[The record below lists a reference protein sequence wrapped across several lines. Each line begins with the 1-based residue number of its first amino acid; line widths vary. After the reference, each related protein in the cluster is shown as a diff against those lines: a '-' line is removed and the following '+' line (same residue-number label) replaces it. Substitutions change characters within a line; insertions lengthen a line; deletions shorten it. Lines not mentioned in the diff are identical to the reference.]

1 MPGFRARQCESCI
14 LFYLFWLSKIIFSE
28 SYLEICVGR
37 ERENYIFK
45 REHMLLQSKNKQA
58 KKHRCRQNM
67 CSREN
72 IFLKNEPHILICL
85 GGYIAGGA
93 LGHCSWMYTQEYT
106 YIGSTQEIY
115 VVLWIETVSAA
126 WLFNACIHSRSLWPL
141 ILLSVHCAAFE
152 NKVKYKNKSQMQYPH
167 QRWPLKWDISESI
180 AKVQFFSLLWL
191 EYD

>member
-1 MPGFRARQCESCI
+1 MWGEKER
-14 LFYLFWLSKIIFSE
+14 II
-28 SYLEICVGR
+28 Y
-37 ERENYIFK
+37 
-45 REHMLLQSKNKQA
+45 
-58 KKHRCRQNM
+58 
-67 CSREN
+67 SREN
-72 IFLKNEPHILICL
+72 ICFSRVKINKQRNIDAGRICVQGRTFFWRTSLIFFICL

>member
-72 IFLKNEPHILICL
+72 IFLKNEPHIFYLF
-85 GGYIAGGA
+85 GG
-93 LGHCSWMYTQEYT
+93 
-106 YIGSTQEIY
+106 
-115 VVLWIETVSAA
+115 V
-126 WLFNACIHSRSLWPL
+126 HSRRCSGTLFLNVYSRVYIHW
-141 ILLSVHCAAFE
+141 
-152 NKVKYKNKSQMQYPH
+152 QYSG
-167 QRWPLKWDISESI
+167 DICG
-180 AKVQFFSLLWL
+180 AM
-191 EYD
+191 D